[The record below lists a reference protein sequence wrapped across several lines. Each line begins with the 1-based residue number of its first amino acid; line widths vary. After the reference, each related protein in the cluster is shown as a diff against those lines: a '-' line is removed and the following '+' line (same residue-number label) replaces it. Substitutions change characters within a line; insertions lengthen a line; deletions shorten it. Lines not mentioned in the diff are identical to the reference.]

1 MGKKEDD
8 STTDEK
14 DDIDGDKEDESDR
27 EDKKWPEKTERFLI
41 KESKNDQQM
50 DDIDN

>member
-27 EDKKWPEKTERFLI
+27 EDKK
-41 KESKNDQQM
+41 
-50 DDIDN
+50 